1 MYSISTPQFPLPKS
15 ESNLSQTPV
24 EMALEPIARD
34 LPLLAHRISAGFPS
48 PAADY
53 IEVGLDLNDY
63 LVRNKPATFLFTV
76 KGDSMSGASIEEGD
90 KVIVDRAMTPK
101 HRDIVVAVVDGDYT
115 LKRLFKHRGRVE
127 LRAENPAY
135 SPIEFKDG
143 SELLVWG
150 VVVGVVRR
158 YSARGG

>member
-1 MYSISTPQFPLPKS
+1 
-15 ESNLSQTPV
+15 
-24 EMALEPIARD
+24 MALEPVAHD

-135 SPIEFKDG
+135 QPIEFKDG

>member
-1 MYSISTPQFPLPKS
+1 MYSISTLKS
-15 ESNLSQTPV
+15 SALKAEPNLTQTPV
-24 EMALEPIARD
+24 HAALEPATHD

-63 LVRNKPATFLFTV
+63 L
-76 KGDSMSGASIEEGD
+76 ASIEEGD
-90 KVIVDRAMTPK
+90 KVIVDRALTPK

-135 SPIEFKDG
+135 QHIEFKDG

>member
-1 MYSISTPQFPLPKS
+1 MYSISTLNSPALKAEP
-15 ESNLSQTPV
+15 NLTQTPV
-24 EMALEPIARD
+24 HAALEPATHD

-90 KVIVDRAMTPK
+90 KVKLTLPTDYPHAPPKGARARALLLRCCRCRCCAAAAARRLCISASSVTPPMGDVK
-101 HRDIVVAVVDGDYT
+101 SFSPGQVA
-115 LKRLFKHRGRVE
+115 K
-127 LRAENPAY
+127 
-135 SPIEFKDG
+135 
-143 SELLVWG
+143 
-150 VVVGVVRR
+150 
-158 YSARGG
+158 